1 MNKGIVYII
10 GGKKYARW
18 ALRSVISLRLNGGRA
33 GKMPVFVYFMGKYIY
48 EDAFNDLGCSCMQ
61 ISEEDP
67 SRSVH
72 RRSKAAVM
80 ATIPFDKYI
89 MIDADTYI
97 QNDFYD
103 MFDLIPDDGIAGI
116 EDGNFESHLQMA
128 KFLFVKGK
136 VQNVRQFALD
146 TLDVDYGADYEF
158 PPYFNVGVIGLSQSA
173 SKTMG
178 KHLSPLLGK
187 LQKNENYNPHD
198 EQLPMNSVMYRFNI
212 PAIAIDPL
220 FNYTKSRTAKNR
232 KSGLH
237 ETIKNQI
244 KIIHNKSCIE
254 SDWIDN
260 RNVETLLN
268 KGIDNGQI

>member
-10 GGKKYARW
+10 GGKRYARW
-18 ALRSVISLRLNGGRA
+18 ALRSVISLRENGGRA
-33 GKMPVFVYFMGKYIY
+33 GQMPVHVYFMGDYIY
-48 EDAFNDLGCSCMQ
+48 EDEFNDMSCSCIQ
-61 ISEEDP
+61 VSEEKP
-67 SRSVH
+67 SRNVH
-72 RRSKAAVM
+72 RRSKAIVM
-80 ATIPFDKYI
+80 ETIPFDKYI

-136 VQNVRQFALD
+136 VGDVRQFALD
-146 TLDVDYGADYEF
+146 TLNVDYGSDKTF
-158 PPYFNVGVIGLSQSA
+158 PPYFNVGVIGLSRGA
-173 SKTMG
+173 SKIMG
-178 KHLSPLLGK
+178 KRLLPLLER

-198 EQLPMNSVMYRFNI
+198 EQLPMNSVMHRFNI
-212 PAIAIDPL
+212 PAVAIDPL

-237 ETIKNQI
+237 EKIKDRI

-260 RNVETLLN
+260 TRVETLL
-268 KGIDNGQI
+268 KERTNG